1 MRLAATENRFFG
13 KSFPFDQ
20 NLHLLTRKS
29 FYILVLP
36 SNDFRSTHKREKHT
50 QPKRN
55 KTQEANKRSEREREN
70 DPDPERERTQSPEP
84 FDFAFAP
91 IAVRIAPFVVPDR
104 HSNRTLRRPRSP
116 FESHPSSSP
125 IANPDS
131 SSPIAAVVAPILHPR
146 SRWSHPKT
154 DRPRPQNRSSS
165 LSSFF
170 AQFDRNMIF
179 FFWVLFV
186 FWCSV

>member
-1 MRLAATENRFFG
+1 MRLAATENRFSG

-29 FYILVLP
+29 FYILILP
-36 SNDFRSTHKREKHT
+36 SNDFLSTRKREKHT

-55 KTQEANKRSEREREN
+55 KTQEANKRSERERERSR
-70 DPDPERERTQSPEP
+70 PRKRTNPEP
-84 FDFAFAP
+84 KGQDVCL
-91 IAVRIAPFVVPDR
+91 VRLRLRADR
-104 HSNRTLRRPRSP
+104 RSNRTLRRPRSP

-131 SSPIAAVVAPILHPR
+131 LSPIAAIAAPIRHPR

-154 DRPRPQNRSSS
+154 DRPPSLPSS
-165 LSSFF
+165 L
-170 AQFDRNMIF
+170 NLTGI
-179 FFWVLFV
+179 
-186 FWCSV
+186 